1 MDKAPN
7 FLKQKNTK
15 CEKKLRNQKPK
26 FAFYHMNRFHFQS
39 FPHHFENL
47 GLKITVSILL
57 LIFFSFKFIDFI
69 LQFFF
74 IKFSLNV
81 KKVCENLFLLW
92 G

>member
-57 LIFFSFKFIDFI
+57 LIFLVSNLLILFFSS
-69 LQFFF
+69 FF
-74 IKFSLNV
+74 INFSLNV